1 MSHMHLLYSLLSN
14 APSPEGA
21 RASDQA
27 LGNAST
33 RDALISSR
41 FSGAFFTT
49 NASGASAASSA
60 SRSGSNICSSRGS
73 AAVDI
78 DEDLVEG
85 TSSAQRRHVARICL
99 EEVEAREARSRHRN
113 HLCREVDAQDVT
125 APAGDEGRGDAAAA
139 ADLQHPIGCCDHRLD
154 APPVLGKVLGDDDSA
169 APQRS
174 TVGNVPA
181 ALLVEPPVRLCHTCE
196 AGAARAQICRR

>member
-1 MSHMHLLYSLLSN
+1 MHLLYSLLSN

-21 RASDQA
+21 RAARGVRQRVDE
-27 LGNAST
+27 G
-33 RDALISSR
+33 
-41 FSGAFFTT
+41 
-49 NASGASAASSA
+49 
-60 SRSGSNICSSRGS
+60 RSHKQPLQRRVLYHQRLRRERSVERLEERQQHLQLA